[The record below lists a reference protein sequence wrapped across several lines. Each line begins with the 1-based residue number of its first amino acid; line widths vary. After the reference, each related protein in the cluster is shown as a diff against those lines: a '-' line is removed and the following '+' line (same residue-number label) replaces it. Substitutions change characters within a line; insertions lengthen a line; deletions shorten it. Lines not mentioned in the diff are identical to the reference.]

1 MAITRDSGSV
11 SDSLEKSTSRAVNK
25 KLDLLDKKMGALYKD
40 VYISRPDNK
49 DNLQDII
56 DNMDNVIDRLHGND
70 ITVSGMTELLKRVD
84 NENNANTKKFLTS
97 VEDLFSDS
105 TFINSLMLNNDVH
118 KYIAAQNY
126 NFDLICKYLPK
137 LQDALE
143 IKRDNV
149 LCSDNFSKQF
159 LNAKSAKSSKEE
171 VEKFSN
177 NTNRLEREYEL
188 SDFLEKTYMNTSKY
202 GEDFIYIVPYRTAF
216 TRLFNKQNRRL
227 SSAHPGMVS
236 FFENCTD
243 VTILKESW
251 ESTKEFKT
259 YSMDALTEK
268 EFSSMPEM
276 PNITLHFNRSNM
288 ITNSVNEYC
297 ILNDNVDVDIFK
309 SLAESYDESFGQSVS
324 EALDTISEKNTL
336 DTMFDKLDKANNKL
350 KYHSTYTQDGLILPN
365 QERDPK
371 NLDKDF
377 LGAVVERLPREN
389 VIPLYI
395 GKKCLGYYYFEY
407 PDDPGKCGFCG
418 GHHAMPLSAAGNQ
431 NLAYNM
437 TEQQQEIAMRYL
449 ASRISQAIDTK
460 FINANK
466 DLKEEIYAVLNYNS
480 KFDITKTSDIGI
492 TFIPAEDIVHTYF
505 EINEY
510 THRGISD
517 LQRSVMPALLYILLY
532 LSDIIGKI
540 TRSVDKRVYYVK
552 QNIETNVAR
561 TMMNV
566 VGQIKKGN
574 MGVRQIESMN
584 NILNIV
590 GKYNDYIIPLGPS
603 GDPPVQMEVMQGQ
616 NIETPTDIMDK
627 MEEMAINPI
636 MPFEFVNAT
645 MQQDFATRFTMS
657 NTRFLKSI
665 FTRQRKTEKFFSK
678 IFTKI
683 YNYEYG
689 ENNPEIKITLPPPI
703 YLTLTNNSQ
712 LIDNVTQM
720 ADKIA
725 ENEMSTEEDDVKQ
738 EFKKLY
744 IRENLAT
751 YMDYAMIAKLL
762 EKAKV
767 NVETAKVP
775 QATESDD
782 NNMDDLANDN
792 GF

>member
-84 NENNANTKKFLTS
+84 NENSTNTRKFLNS

-251 ESTKEFKT
+251 ESSKEFKT
-259 YSMDALTEK
+259 YSTDVLSEK

-297 ILNDNVDVDIFK
+297 ILNDNVDVNIFK
-309 SLAESYDESFGQSVS
+309 SLAESYNESFGSAVS
-324 EALDTISEKNTL
+324 EALDSVTEKNTL
-336 DTMFDKLDKANNKL
+336 DTMFDKLDKANNKI
-350 KYHSTYTQDGLILPN
+350 KYHATYTQDGLILPN

-418 GHHAMPLSAAGNQ
+418 GHHAMPISAAGNQ

-437 TEQQQEIAMRYL
+437 SEQQQEIAMRYL

-492 TFIPAEDIVHTYF
+492 TFIPADDIVHTYF

-725 ENEMSTEEDDVKQ
+725 ENEMSSEEDDVKQ

>member
-297 ILNDNVDVDIFK
+297 ILNDNVDVNIFK
-309 SLAESYDESFGQSVS
+309 SLAESYDESFGESVS

-505 EINEY
+505 ELNEY

-725 ENEMSTEEDDVKQ
+725 ENEMSSEEDDVKQ